1 MKRMKRTLSV
11 FAAIALAAS
20 IARAEI
26 TVKVKDIAYIDGLKE
41 NQVFG
46 FGLVMGLQGTGDS
59 QSVLTQSALK
69 NLLKNI
75 GLQEDE
81 TIKSKNTAAVLVTGK
96 LPPFVRVGDKITV
109 TVSSIGDAKSLE
121 GGVLVQSPLRG
132 ADNAI
137 YAVAQGML
145 SFDEPARGRKSVKTA
160 ARIISGGIVER
171 EIEPE
176 IVVENGVSLVM
187 KNWDFF
193 EADQIIKAIAEK
205 YPGASPAMAK
215 GGKIRLSI
223 PENVAFAEFI
233 STVENIEITPG
244 NRARVVVNEKDGT
257 IVMGGDVRISEAVV
271 SKDGVTIRVEKSK
284 GTDRGS
290 DKASVA
296 HIKASSTV
304 KDLVDSLN
312 YIGAPT
318 RDIISILKALKDAGA
333 LHAELV
339 VR

>member
-1 MKRMKRTLSV
+1 MKRMARTLSV

-20 IARAEI
+20 VARAEI
-26 TVKVKDIAYIDGLKE
+26 TVKVKDIAFIDGLKE

-137 YAVAQGML
+137 YAVAQGSL

-160 ARIISGGIVER
+160 ARIINGGIVER

-193 EADQIIKAIAEK
+193 EADQIIKAIARSIRGQ
-205 YPGASPAMAK
+205 PGLGE
-215 GGKIRLSI
+215 GGKIRLSL
-223 PENVAFAEFI
+223 PKTSLREFI
-233 STVENIEITPG
+233 STIEPS
-244 NRARVVVNEKDGT
+244 R
-257 IVMGGDVRISEAVV
+257 
-271 SKDGVTIRVEKSK
+271 
-284 GTDRGS
+284 
-290 DKASVA
+290 
-296 HIKASSTV
+296 
-304 KDLVDSLN
+304 
-312 YIGAPT
+312 
-318 RDIISILKALKDAGA
+318 
-333 LHAELV
+333 
-339 VR
+339 

>member
-1 MKRMKRTLSV
+1 MKALKLLIPV
-11 FAAIALAAS
+11 FMMIALSAPAALGQ
-20 IARAEI
+20 A
-26 TVKVKDIAYIDGLKE
+26 TVKVKDIAFIDGLKE

-81 TIKSKNTAAVLVTGK
+81 NIKSKNTAAVLVTGK
-96 LPPFVRVGDKITV
+96 LEPFVRVGDKITV

-137 YAVAQGML
+137 YAVAQGSL

-160 ARIISGGIVER
+160 ARIVNGGIVER

-176 IVVENGVSLVM
+176 IIVENGISLVM

-193 EADQIIKAIAEK
+193 EADQIIKAISGK
-205 YPGASPAMAK
+205 YPDAKPDMAK
-215 GGKIRLSI
+215 GGKIRLSL

-244 NRARVVVNEKDGT
+244 NRARVLVNEKDGT

-271 SKDGVTIRVEKSK
+271 SKDGVTIRVEKGK
-284 GTDRGS
+284 GTEKGP

-296 HIKASSTV
+296 HFKASSTV

-312 YIGAPT
+312 YIGAST

-333 LHAELV
+333 LHAELI